1 MIIKQLSIIRKKSDY
16 DCLYLLCHN
25 SSSTCIFSNLMIL
38 ISWIR
43 LFLKMNA
50 AKSSSINANM
60 HQDRF
65 KLNQLKPS
73 ALLLLLKNVESL
85 PV

>member
-1 MIIKQLSIIRKKSDY
+1 
-16 DCLYLLCHN
+16 
-25 SSSTCIFSNLMIL
+25 
-38 ISWIR
+38 
-43 LFLKMNA
+43 MNA

-60 HQDRF
+60 HQDQF

-85 PV
+85 PVWVFISFN